1 MKKIIVSIIAFG
13 CFILSATAQD
23 KTDMQNH
30 SHNQREM
37 VIKQLNLTPD
47 QQQKLQASR
56 EDFKTQMIALN
67 QDESITLKEYRDKIY
82 IMRKEQKMQ
91 FLNILTA
98 DQKAKLEQIKKDNK
112 AKRELMASKRIDKLK
127 MQLNLSDEQIAT
139 IKANREA
146 ERSKLETIIQN
157 DSLSRTDKKE
167 QLMTIKEAN
176 KDSMKTVLTADQYA
190 KWQELKKERAEKMQN
205 RMACG
210 ISQ

>member
-1 MKKIIVSIIAFG
+1 MKKIVVSMIALG

-23 KTDMQNH
+23 QMDKGHFQHQKD
-30 SHNQREM
+30 M

-56 EDFKTQMIALN
+56 EDFKAQMIALN
-67 QDESITLKEYRDKIY
+67 QDESITLKDYRDKIY
-82 IMRKEQKMQ
+82 ILRKEQKMQ
-91 FLNILTA
+91 FLHILTA
-98 DQKAKLEQIKKDNK
+98 DQKAKLEQIKKDNQ
-112 AKRELMASKRIDKLK
+112 AKRELIASKRIELLQL
-127 MQLNLSDEQIAT
+127 QLNLSNEQVAA

-146 ERSKLETIIQN
+146 EHSKLETIVQN

-190 KWQELKKERAEKMQN
+190 KWQELKKERMEKMQN
-205 RMACG
+205 RMSGG
-210 ISQ
+210 IAQ

>member
-23 KTDMQNH
+23 KSDMQNH

-82 IMRKEQKMQ
+82 IMREEQKMQ